1 MDEDE
6 EIKQDLKKE
15 LNYEEFSVEELLNEI
30 KELNSRLKYL
40 ENLLKKKKSGQNQ
53 ADKLFKK

>member
-40 ENLLKKKKSGQNQ
+40 ENLLKEKKSGQNQ

>member
-1 MDEDE
+1 MDEE
-6 EIKQDLKKE
+6 ENIKQDLKKE

-30 KELNSRLKYL
+30 KELNGRLKYL
-40 ENLLKKKKSGQNQ
+40 ENLLKEKKSGQNQ